1 MDSRRLAV
9 KLLDGLQYGVA
20 LTAVLVVASAPV
32 SLLLSGDLVL
42 VKFLLF
48 LAGLFLMLVGGLKA
62 RPRQQHVL
70 EPEEDWRPR
79 LSRAMPDDS
88 YSEDGFAGLVNRL
101 PPAVWYVRGQRDRL
115 SDGGR
120 FLVAWLVAWT
130 VSYLMEAVFAV
141 GVPTELQ

>member
-1 MDSRRLAV
+1 MEGRLLGI

-20 LTAVLVVASAPV
+20 LTGVLVLATAPV

-48 LAGLFLMLVGGLKA
+48 VAGLLLMLVGGLKA

-70 EPEEDWRPR
+70 DEEEDWRPR
-79 LSRAMPDDS
+79 LSRAMPDDG

-101 PPAVWYVRGQRDRL
+101 PPGAWYVRGPRDRL

-120 FLVAWLVAWT
+120 FLVAWLVAWA
-130 VSYLMEAVFAV
+130 VSFVMEAVFAV
-141 GVPTELQ
+141 GVPPELQ